1 MDCSFQ
7 NINYDSERLKVGQT
21 VGNRLG
27 ALDTKPTPTAHSDT
41 WRRLYAMEVDE
52 TYQKM
57 LEKLREHCERE
68 KMSIYALA
76 KNTNL
81 STSSLSIL
89 LNGKTKPYVY
99 TLLLICDALSI
110 SITDLADK
118 DVSMTEDEKWIIS
131 SYRSLSTKKKEM
143 LTTYIKMLSQYEEKN
158 ADYVF
163 I

>member
-1 MDCSFQ
+1 MTSGGGYC
-7 NINYDSERLKVGQT
+7 LPK
-21 VGNRLG
+21 
-27 ALDTKPTPTAHSDT
+27 DTKQLLAN
-41 WRRLYAMEVDE
+41 YADVPENLIE
-52 TYQKM
+52 A
-57 LEKLREHCERE
+57 
-68 KMSIYALA
+68 IYALA

-81 STSSLSIL
+81 STSSLSNL

-143 LTTYIKMLSQYEEKN
+143 LTTYIKMLSQYEEKM
-158 ADYVF
+158 
-163 I
+163 

>member
-27 ALDTKPTPTAHSDT
+27 ALDTKPTPMAHSIWFDT

-81 STSSLSIL
+81 STSSLSNL

-99 TLLLICDALSI
+99 TILLICDALSI

-143 LTTYIKMLSQYEEKN
+143 LTTYIKMLSQYEEKM
-158 ADYVF
+158 
-163 I
+163 

>member
-1 MDCSFQ
+1 
-7 NINYDSERLKVGQT
+7 
-21 VGNRLG
+21 
-27 ALDTKPTPTAHSDT
+27 
-41 WRRLYAMEVDE
+41 MEVDE

-81 STSSLSIL
+81 STSSLSNL

-110 SITDLADK
+110 
-118 DVSMTEDEKWIIS
+118 SMTEDEKWIIS

-143 LTTYIKMLSQYEEKN
+143 LTTYIKMLSQYEEKM
-158 ADYVF
+158 
-163 I
+163 

>member
-27 ALDTKPTPTAHSDT
+27 ALDTKPTPMAHSIWFDT

-81 STSSLSIL
+81 STSSLSNL

-143 LTTYIKMLSQYEEKN
+143 LTTYIKMLSQYEEKM
-158 ADYVF
+158 
-163 I
+163 

>member
-1 MDCSFQ
+1 
-7 NINYDSERLKVGQT
+7 
-21 VGNRLG
+21 
-27 ALDTKPTPTAHSDT
+27 
-41 WRRLYAMEVDE
+41 MEVDE
-52 TYQKM
+52 SYQKM
-57 LEKLREHCERE
+57 LEQLREHCERE

-81 STSSLSIL
+81 STSSLSNL

-143 LTTYIKMLSQYEEKN
+143 LTTYIKMLSQYEEKMQTMYLFRN
-158 ADYVF
+158 VQFGISKGHDANIVVNYIYEKQVTLE
-163 I
+163 

>member
-27 ALDTKPTPTAHSDT
+27 ALDTKPTQMAHSIWFDT
-41 WRRLYAMEVDE
+41 WRRLYALEVDE

-81 STSSLSIL
+81 STSRLSNL

-143 LTTYIKMLSQYEEKN
+143 LTTYIKMLSQYEEKM
-158 ADYVF
+158 
-163 I
+163 

>member
-1 MDCSFQ
+1 
-7 NINYDSERLKVGQT
+7 
-21 VGNRLG
+21 
-27 ALDTKPTPTAHSDT
+27 
-41 WRRLYAMEVDE
+41 MEVDE
-52 TYQKM
+52 TYQKK

-81 STSSLSIL
+81 STSSLSNL

-143 LTTYIKMLSQYEEKN
+143 LTTYIKMLSQYEEKM
-158 ADYVF
+158 
-163 I
+163 

>member
-1 MDCSFQ
+1 
-7 NINYDSERLKVGQT
+7 
-21 VGNRLG
+21 
-27 ALDTKPTPTAHSDT
+27 
-41 WRRLYAMEVDE
+41 MEVDE

-81 STSSLSIL
+81 STSSLSNL

-118 DVSMTEDEKWIIS
+118 DVSMTEDLMAICTASISEAGCHNAITVRNILIILLQRRTS
-131 SYRSLSTKKKEM
+131 S
-143 LTTYIKMLSQYEEKN
+143 
-158 ADYVF
+158 V
-163 I
+163 